1 MKYDAIQIKQITF
14 YQCIKWEK
22 SMIFLKMKPFVPFHF
37 HLPFPIPTNAVRKN
51 PRSVPTK
58 DLKKVGSRL
67 SRLFGGHL
75 VQCDDTLSC
84 NEKNNGCIAET
95 QTIFWLTISWWIFS
109 IFGYKA
115 AILPH

>member
-1 MKYDAIQIKQITF
+1 MKNDAIQIKQITF

-84 NEKNNGCIAET
+84 NEKTTAV
-95 QTIFWLTISWWIFS
+95 
-109 IFGYKA
+109 
-115 AILPH
+115 